1 MYRTIVLYQLQKCFS
16 LKLFSERPSPPIN
29 LDHSDQTKSSVQ
41 LTWEPPLKDGG
52 SPVLGY
58 IVERQ
63 EEGTDKWI
71 RCNPKL
77 VPALT
82 FKVRCSLHQQSTQNV
97 WIIFNMSYYMIICPF

>member
-1 MYRTIVLYQLQKCFS
+1 MYRQLICRDTLLYQLPIFVS

-29 LDHSDQTKSSVQ
+29 LDHSDQTKTSVQ

-52 SPVLGY
+52 SPILGY
-58 IVERQ
+58 IIERQ

-82 FKVRCSLHQQSTQNV
+82 FKVRCLIDQQSTQNV
-97 WIIFNMSYYMIICPF
+97 